1 MLLSERG
8 RSRGGRVGGVF
19 AEASG
24 GGGGSG
30 GNDEK
35 VNIRFRGLKED
46 RDPFENVTASNIPTT
61 ALSLPDLD
69 IC

>member
-1 MLLSERG
+1 MGCLRK
-8 RSRGGRVGGVF
+8 RR
-19 AEASG
+19 G

-35 VNIRFRGLKED
+35 INLRFRGLKED
-46 RDPFENVTASNIPTT
+46 RDAFKNVTASNIPTT